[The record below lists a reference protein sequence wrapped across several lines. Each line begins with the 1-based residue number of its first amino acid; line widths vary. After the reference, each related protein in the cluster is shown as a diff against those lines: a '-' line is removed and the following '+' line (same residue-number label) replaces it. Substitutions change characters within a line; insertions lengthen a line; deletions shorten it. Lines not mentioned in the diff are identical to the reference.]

1 MKVSNI
7 KQRAFIREEECIG
20 CAKCLSVCP
29 VDAIVGAQKWIHT
42 VIEADCIGCEKCIPI
57 CPTDCI
63 DLYPMTKMPESSVI
77 RALYERRQTRLE
89 KVEATQRTQSTI
101 EHRKTY
107 LQTLL
112 EKS

>member
-1 MKVSNI
+1 MKGSHI

-29 VDAIVGAQKWIHT
+29 VDAIVGAHKWIHT

-63 DLYPMTKMPESSVI
+63 DLYPMEKMPDSSVI
-77 RALYERRQTRLE
+77 RALHERRQRRLE
-89 KVEATQRTQSTI
+89 REEAAKQSQTTA
-101 EHRKTY
+101 ERRKHY

-112 EKS
+112 GKS